1 MTFSVDQVRYEM
13 NQIFNYLPSDIE
25 RLPKYR
31 ILLTNVVSTWSIEIV
46 DILKEIVEFLVKNN
60 ISLFV
65 SRQMF
70 SDLCLKVLPWLP
82 YPQSK
87 LLAHFMKEKMQ
98 SREADYDYHLSIICR
113 HLSYIYEKE
122 QNWNDAAHMLVS
134 IPAESYYRFSID
146 YELELYLK
154 IAYLYM
160 AGDDPLLAEPYVKRA
175 SMAQA
180 HTVNKSIQLNFKI
193 CEARLM
199 DFRLEFIEAAQKYY
213 ELSHCPLFEENV
225 RLTALK
231 NMFVC
236 TILSLQ
242 NGNIRIQFL
251 KLLLKDERCQKFIE
265 LSILEKFCTFG
276 IIIESEIGHIETL
289 LLPHQKIKTDYGTPI
304 LIEAIAEHNILSI
317 KKLYKS
323 IRIESLGHLLKLK
336 PEIAKIIAERM
347 ISEGRIKGAIDDTY
361 GFIRFKSQNPN
372 EL

>member
-31 ILLTNVVSTWSIEIV
+31 ILLTNVVSTWSIEMV
-46 DILKEIVEFLVKNN
+46 DILKEIVEFLAKNN
-60 ISLFV
+60 ISMFV

-82 YPQSK
+82 FPQSK

-122 QNWNDAAHMLVS
+122 QNWNDAAYMLVS
-134 IPAESYYRFSID
+134 IPAESFSID

-160 AGDDPLLAEPYVKRA
+160 AGDDPLLAEPYVKKV
-175 SMAQA
+175 SIAQA
-180 HTVNKSIQLNFKI
+180 HTVNKNIQLNFKI

-199 DFRLEFIEAAQKYY
+199 DFRLEFIEVAQKYY
-213 ELSHCPLFEENV
+213 ELSHCPLFEENI

-231 NMFVC
+231 NMIVC

-242 NGNIRIQFL
+242 SGNIRIQL
-251 KLLLKDERCQKFIE
+251 LNLLLKDERCQKFIE
-265 LSILEKFCTFG
+265 LSFLEKFCTFG
-276 IIIESEIGHIETL
+276 IIIVSEIDHIETL
-289 LLPHQKIKTDYGTPI
+289 LLPHQKIKTDYASIPI

-336 PEIAKIIAERM
+336 PEIAKIIAGRM
-347 ISEGRIKGAIDDTY
+347 ISEGRIEGAIDHTY
-361 GFIRFKSQNPN
+361 GFIRFKSQNLN